1 MHVPEDVVQRVDP
14 RELVQQMLAPGMAAV
29 HNALGRR
36 VRDQQI
42 DSVRNL
48 LPLCEALW
56 PFEHEGPL
64 SQGWDVWGAKNFV
77 AEQLNTLM
85 LKIVNIFN
93 ALGQKIF
100 EQLRVTIFLQV
111 LQLIGFALKLDQP
124 LFESLRIKRKLVISG
139 DDNFLAVILLL
150 DPLGKL
156 LRFFACA
163 PHSEVASV
171 NQQIAAAEVQPLM
184 KAMRV

>member
-1 MHVPEDVVQRVDP
+1 MHVSEDVVQRVDP
-14 RELVQQMLAPGMAAV
+14 RELVQQMLAPNMATV
-29 HNALGRR
+29 HNTLGRC

-48 LPLCEALW
+48 LPFREALR
-56 PFEHEGPL
+56 PFKHEGPL
-64 SQGWDVWGAKNFV
+64 GQGWDVWGAKNFV

-85 LKIVNIFN
+85 LEVVNIFD
-93 ALGQKIF
+93 ALSQNIF
-100 EQLRVTIFLQV
+100 EQFRVTIFLQV
-111 LQLIGFALKLDQP
+111 LQLIRFALKLDQP
-124 LFESLRIKRKLVISG
+124 LFESLRIKRKLVIAS
-139 DDNFLAVILLL
+139 DDNFLTVILLL

-163 PHSEVASV
+163 SHSEVASV